1 MSAKIEQGLTYT
13 LLGATVLIRTINGQR
28 VLPLEDIDFLFDK
41 PAGSTQEVFERYS
54 TKALKFE
61 KDYFIWGQQPM
72 LTHSGFEAVT
82 MLWVEG
88 NRDAKV
94 RQELLRSYY
103 IDRQTASEPP
113 QAPPSSK
120 KELPPPDT
128 SNMLHNVPVTGYMV
142 KQPDGSY
149 ELDPERSTLVDIP
162 ADVVARFLIE
172 KFGMTA
178 VFSGT

>member
-1 MSAKIEQGLTYT
+1 MSAKIEKGLTYT

-41 PAGSTQEVFERYS
+41 PAGSTREVFERYR

-113 QAPPSSK
+113 
-120 KELPPPDT
+120 
-128 SNMLHNVPVTGYMV
+128 
-142 KQPDGSY
+142 
-149 ELDPERSTLVDIP
+149 
-162 ADVVARFLIE
+162 
-172 KFGMTA
+172 
-178 VFSGT
+178 